1 MVKTQS
7 NKKEKILKIKLSG
20 DIDGGMPNYIGNS
33 NNLLSSSS
41 QNKNKRFVKIG
52 HYDFKYLYKNNHIK
66 KLFTQNND
74 KLNAMNFLTDEVYL
88 IPNNGLKKIK
98 AILVI
103 SSSLIYI
110 LKSITQKTCLS
121 KVSLK
126 SLKSISIS
134 SRNCNLILFSFDKAA
149 NIFIETYRRF
159 EVLRFMKEEIEK
171 NVKIN
176 ISHSFDINKKV
187 GENDSINSKKSKIF
201 INTPNFENAQ
211 KIGILYKYQ
220 ENFFSASFHERLVV
234 LCCLGLMYFEENEK
248 CPKVI
253 IPIIGTT
260 IKSLTIKGVEKL
272 YCFQLKVKNDEIYI
286 FGSKIKKEI
295 IDWINEFSLV
305 KKKYFF
311 EVKRN

>member
-1 MVKTQS
+1 
-7 NKKEKILKIKLSG
+7 
-20 DIDGGMPNYIGNS
+20 MPNYIGNS

-159 EVLRFMKEEIEK
+159 EVLRFIKEEIEK

-201 INTPNFENAQ
+201 ILQISKMHKKLEFYINTKKISSAQ
-211 KIGILYKYQ
+211 VFMKGLLYY
-220 ENFFSASFHERLVV
+220 VV
-234 LCCLGLMYFEENEK
+234 
-248 CPKVI
+248 
-253 IPIIGTT
+253 
-260 IKSLTIKGVEKL
+260 
-272 YCFQLKVKNDEIYI
+272 
-286 FGSKIKKEI
+286 
-295 IDWINEFSLV
+295 
-305 KKKYFF
+305 
-311 EVKRN
+311 